1 MKKKVKIFLGILV
14 AVVALIGIMYNYY
27 KGTEVEVYKVKK
39 RLYSQSFKEVGQVV
53 PTKETSVSSPRDGK
67 IISLRVQEGQSIKS
81 GDLILSLENKE
92 IDYKIRDLEAQ
103 LKGIY
108 AQKLQSNSRSNEEQI
123 EGYKLQIENLKSQL
137 EAAKKDLDRVTIL
150 YKDGI
155 VSEVDYEKAE
165 QNVKNIESMILQQ
178 ENNIQIVQK
187 ENSPVN
193 GTNEYYN
200 AMQESINTQIQS
212 LEYEKSKGNLYS
224 PVNGT
229 VKDVNIK
236 EGASVSSGTPVVELF
251 SEGDYIIETYVST
264 KDINDIKLN
273 MNVECILKTNEKDLV
288 FKGVVKKIAP
298 TAVSKI
304 SSLGL
309 EEQRIKVTIKPE
321 FKNVSVR
328 PGYDLD
334 VKFTTLQREKSIFIT
349 KSAIFP
355 YNDGKAVWVIN
366 GSKAHI
372 QPVKTGVEDN
382 KDIIIESGLK
392 EGDLVILDHS
402 IKGKGTRYRPIN
414 IE

>member
-14 AVVALIGIMYNYY
+14 IVMALIGIMYNYY

-53 PTKETSVSSPRDGK
+53 SRKETSISSPREGK
-67 IISLRVQEGQSIKS
+67 VISLKVQEGQSIKS
-81 GDLILSLENKE
+81 GDLILSLENTE

-103 LKGIY
+103 RKAIY
-108 AQKLQSNSRSNEEQI
+108 AQKIQSNSKSNEAQI
-123 EGYKLQIENLKSQL
+123 NGYKLQIENLKSQL

-150 YKDGI
+150 YEDGI
-155 VSEVDYEKAE
+155 VSEVDYEKAK
-165 QNVKNIESMILQQ
+165 QNVKNIESMILQE
-178 ENNIQIVQK
+178 ENNIQIIQK
-187 ENSPVN
+187 ENNPVN

-200 AMQESINTQIQS
+200 AMQESISTQIQS
-212 LEYEKSKGNLYS
+212 LEHEKSKGNLYS
-224 PVNGT
+224 TVNGT
-229 VKDVNIK
+229 VKAVNIK
-236 EGASVSSGTPVVELF
+236 EGAFVSAGTPIIEIF
-251 SEGDYIIETYVST
+251 SYGDYMIETYVST
-264 KDINDIKLN
+264 KDINEIKLN
-273 MNVECILKTNEKDLV
+273 MNVECILKTNDKDLV
-288 FKGVVKKIAP
+288 FKGIVKEIAP

-321 FKNVSVR
+321 LKSLSVR

-334 VKFTTLQREKSIFIT
+334 IKFTILEKKNSIFIT
-349 KSAIFP
+349 KSAVFP

-366 GSKAHI
+366 GSKAYI
-372 QPVKTGVEDN
+372 QPVKTGAEDN

>member
-1 MKKKVKIFLGILV
+1 MFLWILV
-14 AVVALIGIMYNYY
+14 VVAALSGVIYNYY

-53 PTKETSVSSPRDGK
+53 PSKETSISSVRDGK
-67 IISLRVQEGQSIKS
+67 IISLKVQEGQSIKS
-81 GDLILSLENKE
+81 GDLILRLENKE
-92 IDYKIRDLEAQ
+92 IDYKIKDLEFQ

-108 AQKLQSNSRSNEEQI
+108 AQKLQSNSKSNEAQVD
-123 EGYKLQIENLKSQL
+123 GYKLQIKNLKSQL
-137 EAAKKDLDRVTIL
+137 EAAKRDLSRVTIL

-155 VSEVDYEKAE
+155 VSKVDYEKAE
-165 QNVKNIESMILQQ
+165 QNVKNIESMILQE

-193 GTNEYYN
+193 GTNEYYS
-200 AMQESINTQIQS
+200 AIQESISTQIQA
-212 LEYEKSKGNLYS
+212 LEYEKSKGDLYS

-229 VKDVNIK
+229 VKAVNIK
-236 EGASVSSGTPVVELF
+236 EGAFVTSGTQVVELF

-273 MNVECILKTNEKDLV
+273 MNVECILETNKKDLV

-298 TAVSKI
+298 AAVSKV
-304 SSLGL
+304 STLGL

-321 FKNVSVR
+321 LKNIPVR
-328 PGYDLD
+328 SGYDLD
-334 VKFTTLQREKSIFIT
+334 VKFTTLQRENSIFIT
-349 KSAIFP
+349 KSAVFP

-366 GSKAHI
+366 GSKAYI
-372 QPVKTGVEDN
+372 QPVKTGLEDN

-402 IKGKGTRYRPIN
+402 IKGKGTRYHPIN

>member
-1 MKKKVKIFLGILV
+1 MKKKVKIVLGILV
-14 AVVALIGIMYNYY
+14 VAVALIGIIYNYY
-27 KGTEVEVYKVKK
+27 KGTGVEVYKVKK
-39 RLYSQSFKEVGQVV
+39 RTYFQSFKEVGQVV
-53 PTKETSVSSPRDGK
+53 PSKESTINSARDGK
-67 IISLRVQEGQSIKS
+67 VISLKVQEGQSIKS

-92 IDYKIRDLEAQ
+92 IDFKIRDLEAQ

-108 AQKLQSNSRSNEEQI
+108 AQKLQSNSKSNEAQI
-123 EGYKLQIENLKSQL
+123 EGYKLQIENLKTQL
-137 EAAKKDLDRVTIL
+137 ESAKKDLERVNIL
-150 YKDGI
+150 YKEGI
-155 VSEVDYEKAE
+155 VSEVDYEKAQ
-165 QNVKNIESMILQQ
+165 QNVKNIENMILQQ

-187 ENSPVN
+187 QNSPAN

-200 AMQESINTQIQS
+200 AMQESISTQIQA

-224 PVNGT
+224 PVNGI
-229 VKDVNIK
+229 VKAVNIK
-236 EGASVSSGTPVVELF
+236 EGAFVAQGTPVVEIF
-251 SEGDYIIETYVST
+251 SQGDYVIETYVST

-273 MNVECILKTNEKDLV
+273 MNIECILKTNEKDLI

-321 FKNVSVR
+321 LKNASVR

-334 VKFTTLQREKSIFIT
+334 IKFTTLQKDNSIFIT
-349 KSAIFP
+349 KSAVFP
-355 YNDGKAVWVIN
+355 YNDGKAVWVIKD
-366 GSKAHI
+366 SKAYI
-372 QPVKTGVEDN
+372 QPVKTGIEDN

-392 EGDLVILDHS
+392 EGDLIILDHS
-402 IKGKGTRYRPIN
+402 IKGKGNRYHPIN

>member
-1 MKKKVKIFLGILV
+1 MKKRVKIFLGILV
-14 AVVALIGIMYNYY
+14 VVAALSGVIYNYY

-53 PTKETSVSSPRDGK
+53 PSKETSISSTRDGK
-67 IISLRVQEGQSIKS
+67 IISLKVQEGQNIKS
-81 GDLILSLENKE
+81 GDLILRLENKE
-92 IDYKIRDLEAQ
+92 IDYKIKDLEFQ

-108 AQKLQSNSRSNEEQI
+108 AQKLQSNSKSNGAQV

-137 EAAKKDLDRVTIL
+137 EAAKSDLGRVTIL

-155 VSEVDYEKAE
+155 VSKVDYEKAE

-178 ENNIQIVQK
+178 ENNIKIVQK

-193 GTNEYYN
+193 GTNEYYS
-200 AMQESINTQIQS
+200 AMQESISTQIQA
-212 LEYEKSKGNLYS
+212 LEYEKSKGDLYS

-229 VKDVNIK
+229 VKAVNIK
-236 EGASVSSGTPVVELF
+236 EGAFAASGTPVVELF
-251 SEGDYIIETYVST
+251 SDGDYMIETYVST
-264 KDINDIKLN
+264 KDINGIKLN
-273 MNVECILKTNEKDLV
+273 MNVECILETNKKDLV

-298 TAVSKI
+298 AAVSKV
-304 SSLGL
+304 STLGL
-309 EEQRIKVTIKPE
+309 EEQRVKVTIKPE
-321 FKNVSVR
+321 LKNIPVR
-328 PGYDLD
+328 AGYDLD
-334 VKFTTLQREKSIFIT
+334 VKFTTLQRENSIFIT
-349 KSAIFP
+349 KSAVFP

-372 QPVKTGVEDN
+372 QPVKTGLEDN

-402 IKGKGTRYRPIN
+402 IKGKGTRYHPIN

>member
-1 MKKKVKIFLGILV
+1 MKIFLGILV
-14 AVVALIGIMYNYY
+14 VVAALSGVIYNYY

-53 PTKETSVSSPRDGK
+53 PSKETSISSTRDGK
-67 IISLRVQEGQSIKS
+67 IISLKVQEGQNIKS
-81 GDLILSLENKE
+81 GDLILRLENKE
-92 IDYKIRDLEAQ
+92 IDYKIKDLEFQ

-108 AQKLQSNSRSNEEQI
+108 AQKLQSNSKSNGAQV

-137 EAAKKDLDRVTIL
+137 EAAKSDLGRVTIL

-155 VSEVDYEKAE
+155 VSKVDYEKAE

-178 ENNIQIVQK
+178 ENNIKIVQK

-193 GTNEYYN
+193 GTNEYYS
-200 AMQESINTQIQS
+200 AMQESISTQIQA
-212 LEYEKSKGNLYS
+212 LEYEKSKGDLYS

-229 VKDVNIK
+229 VKAVNIK
-236 EGASVSSGTPVVELF
+236 EGAFAASGTPVVELF
-251 SEGDYIIETYVST
+251 SDGDYMIETYVST
-264 KDINDIKLN
+264 KDINGIKLN
-273 MNVECILKTNEKDLV
+273 MNVECILETNKKDLV

-298 TAVSKI
+298 AAVSKV
-304 SSLGL
+304 STLGL
-309 EEQRIKVTIKPE
+309 EEQRVKVTIKPE
-321 FKNVSVR
+321 LKNIPVR
-328 PGYDLD
+328 AGYDLD
-334 VKFTTLQREKSIFIT
+334 VKFTTLQRENSIFIT
-349 KSAIFP
+349 KSAVFP

-372 QPVKTGVEDN
+372 QPVKTGLEDN

-402 IKGKGTRYRPIN
+402 IKGKGTRYHPIN

>member
-1 MKKKVKIFLGILV
+1 MKIFLGILV
-14 AVVALIGIMYNYY
+14 VVAALSGVIYNYY

-39 RLYSQSFKEVGQVV
+39 KLYSQSFKEVGQVV
-53 PTKETSVSSPRDGK
+53 PSKETSISSVRDGK
-67 IISLRVQEGQSIKS
+67 IISLKVQEGQSIKS
-81 GDLILSLENKE
+81 GDLILRLENKE
-92 IDYKIRDLEAQ
+92 IDYKIKDLEFQ

-108 AQKLQSNSRSNEEQI
+108 AQKLQSNSKSNGAQV

-137 EAAKKDLDRVTIL
+137 EAAKRDLSRVTIL

-155 VSEVDYEKAE
+155 VSKVDYEKAE
-165 QNVKNIESMILQQ
+165 QNVKSIENMILQE
-178 ENNIQIVQK
+178 ENNIKIVQK

-193 GTNEYYN
+193 GTNEYYS
-200 AMQESINTQIQS
+200 AMQESIRTQIQA
-212 LEYEKSKGNLYS
+212 LEYEKSNGNLYS

-229 VKDVNIK
+229 VKAVNVK
-236 EGASVSSGTPVVELF
+236 EGAFVASGTPVVELF

-273 MNVECILKTNEKDLV
+273 MNVECILETNKKDLV
-288 FKGVVKKIAP
+288 FKGVVKKVAP
-298 TAVSKI
+298 AAVSKV
-304 SSLGL
+304 STLGL

-321 FKNVSVR
+321 LKNISVR
-328 PGYDLD
+328 AGYDLD
-334 VKFTTLQREKSIFIT
+334 VKFTTLQRENSIFIT
-349 KSAIFP
+349 KSAVFP

-392 EGDLVILDHS
+392 EGDLIILDHS
-402 IKGKGTRYRPIN
+402 IKGKGTRYQPIN

>member
-1 MKKKVKIFLGILV
+1 MFLWILV
-14 AVVALIGIMYNYY
+14 VVAALSAVIYNYY

-53 PTKETSVSSPRDGK
+53 PSKETSISSVRDGK
-67 IISLRVQEGQSIKS
+67 IISLKVQEGQSIKS
-81 GDLILSLENKE
+81 GDLILRLENKE
-92 IDYKIRDLEAQ
+92 IDYKIKDLEFQ

-108 AQKLQSNSRSNEEQI
+108 AQKLQSNSKSNEAQVD
-123 EGYKLQIENLKSQL
+123 GYKLQIKNLKSQL
-137 EAAKKDLDRVTIL
+137 EAAKRDLSRVTIL

-155 VSEVDYEKAE
+155 VSKVDYEKAE
-165 QNVKNIESMILQQ
+165 QNVKNIESMILQE

-193 GTNEYYN
+193 GTNEYYS
-200 AMQESINTQIQS
+200 AIQESISTQIQA
-212 LEYEKSKGNLYS
+212 LEYEKSKGDLYS

-229 VKDVNIK
+229 VKAVNIK
-236 EGASVSSGTPVVELF
+236 EGAFVASGTPVVELF

-273 MNVECILKTNEKDLV
+273 MNVECILETNKKDLV

-298 TAVSKI
+298 AAVSKV
-304 SSLGL
+304 STLGL

-321 FKNVSVR
+321 LKNIPVR
-328 PGYDLD
+328 SGYDLD
-334 VKFTTLQREKSIFIT
+334 IRFTTLQRENSIFIT
-349 KSAIFP
+349 KSAVFP

-366 GSKAHI
+366 GSKAYI
-372 QPVKTGVEDN
+372 QPVKTGLEDN

-402 IKGKGTRYRPIN
+402 IKGKGTRYHPIN

>member
-1 MKKKVKIFLGILV
+1 MKIFLWILV
-14 AVVALIGIMYNYY
+14 VVAALSAVIYNYY

-39 RLYSQSFKEVGQVV
+39 RLYYQSFKEVGQVV
-53 PTKETSVSSPRDGK
+53 PSKETSVSSVRDGK
-67 IISLRVQEGQSIKS
+67 IILLKVQEGQSIKS
-81 GDLILSLENKE
+81 GDLILRLENKE
-92 IDYKIRDLEAQ
+92 IDYKIKDLEFQ

-108 AQKLQSNSRSNEEQI
+108 AQKLQSNSKSNEAQVD
-123 EGYKLQIENLKSQL
+123 GYKLKIKNLKSQL
-137 EAAKKDLDRVTIL
+137 EAAKRDLSRVTIL

-155 VSEVDYEKAE
+155 VSKVDYEKAE
-165 QNVKNIESMILQQ
+165 QNVKNIESMILQE

-193 GTNEYYN
+193 GTNEYYS
-200 AMQESINTQIQS
+200 AMQESISTQIQA
-212 LEYEKSKGNLYS
+212 LEYEKSKGDLYS

-229 VKDVNIK
+229 VKAVNIK
-236 EGASVSSGTPVVELF
+236 EGAFVASGTPVVELF

-273 MNVECILKTNEKDLV
+273 MNVECILETNKKDLV

-298 TAVSKI
+298 AAVSKV
-304 SSLGL
+304 STLGL

-321 FKNVSVR
+321 LKNIPVR
-328 PGYDLD
+328 SGYDLD
-334 VKFTTLQREKSIFIT
+334 IRFTTLQRENSIFIT
-349 KSAIFP
+349 KSAVFP

-366 GSKAHI
+366 GSKAYI
-372 QPVKTGVEDN
+372 QPVKTGLEDN

-402 IKGKGTRYRPIN
+402 IKGKGTRYHPIN